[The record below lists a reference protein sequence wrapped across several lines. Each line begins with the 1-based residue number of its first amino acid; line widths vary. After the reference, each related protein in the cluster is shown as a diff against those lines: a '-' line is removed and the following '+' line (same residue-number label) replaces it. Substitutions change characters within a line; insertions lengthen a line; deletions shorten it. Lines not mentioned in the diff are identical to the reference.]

1 MSVSKEEKNVEENSL
16 NTQSNIEKKYVF
28 IKDKIIFHYK
38 KGCKILNVAKI
49 TAAVLFLIFSLL
61 AVVLSNRTG
70 THLEWLT
77 VWIVLIFINI
87 AVFTLADY
95 AKYLIRSRVIPYL
108 EDENRVD
115 FGEYDIFLEDEE
127 EEEE

>member
-1 MSVSKEEKNVEENSL
+1 MSVSKEGKHVEENSL
-16 NTQSNIEKKYVF
+16 NTQSNIEKKYVL
-28 IKDKIIFHYK
+28 IKDKIISQYK

-49 TAAVLFLIFSLL
+49 TAAVLFLIFSLI

-77 VWIVLIFINI
+77 AWIVLIFINF

>member
-16 NTQSNIEKKYVF
+16 NTQSNIEKKYVL
-28 IKDKIIFHYK
+28 IKDKIIFQYK

-49 TAAVLFLIFSLL
+49 TAAVLFLIFSLI